1 MEACTLNNL
10 LCYYIENDVS
20 AKVREGFM
28 IKFCPKHRSSR
39 SQIFFKLGVLKNFAN
54 FTGKRLCLESLFNK
68 VLCLKPSFTKHL
80 RWLFLKRVCKGTS
93 LVKILQFTDAS
104 ERCPL
109 RKKKWKTAIVE
120 TFTVSLLS
128 DWNS

>member
-1 MEACTLNNL
+1 MMSPRKSE
-10 LCYYIENDVS
+10 
-20 AKVREGFM
+20 EGFM

-39 SQIFFKLGVLKNFAN
+39 SQIFFKIGVLKNFAN

-80 RWLFLKRVCKGTS
+80 RWLLLKRVCKGTS

-109 RKKKWKTAIVE
+109 RKKKCKKGHTYLSNRSFVLLCV
-120 TFTVSLLS
+120 TF
-128 DWNS
+128 